1 MIWEKKVPT
10 VPKELQV
17 LLANYSFPG
26 NIREL
31 KAMVYDAMSVHQE
44 MMLSMKVFKRAM
56 DENLGQASVLSGEAV
71 NEENVFS
78 QIDQLPALHEVG
90 HLLIAETMRRAE
102 GNQSIACRL
111 LGISQPALSKRLKK
125 MEFGS

>member
-1 MIWEKKVPT
+1 MPS
-10 VPKELQV
+10 VPKELYV
-17 LLANYSFPG
+17 LLANYPFPG

-31 KAMVYDAMSVHQE
+31 KAMVHDAMSVHQE

-56 DENLGQASVLSGEAV
+56 DQKLERETPVIGEEST
-71 NEENVFS
+71 EENVFKPS
-78 QIDQLPALHEVG
+78 AQLPALHEVAD
-90 HLLIAETMRRAE
+90 LLVAEAMKRAE

-125 MEFGS
+125 MEK